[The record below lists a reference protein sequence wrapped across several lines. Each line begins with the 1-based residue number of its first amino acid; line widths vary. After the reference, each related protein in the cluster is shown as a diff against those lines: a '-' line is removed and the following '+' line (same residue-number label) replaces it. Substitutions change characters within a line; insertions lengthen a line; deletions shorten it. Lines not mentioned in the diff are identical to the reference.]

1 MKKSKI
7 TKDYQTGAIVLQVL
21 SIMCTVVPLLVFS
34 IIAFIK
40 GEPQEKAVMGA
51 TLTTALIM
59 GAVSLIFKHHIRST
73 IWIAALGIYACLR
86 DIQDMLI
93 TMAVCTIADEF
104 IFTPLAKHFKSKYSI
119 NKEIDR
125 RQ

>member
-7 TKDYQTGAIVLQVL
+7 TKDYQTGSIIFRVL

-51 TLTTALIM
+51 TNY
-59 GAVSLIFKHHIRST
+59 GYHNGRGVSYI
-73 IWIAALGIYACLR
+73 
-86 DIQDMLI
+86 
-93 TMAVCTIADEF
+93 
-104 IFTPLAKHFKSKYSI
+104 
-119 NKEIDR
+119 
-125 RQ
+125 

>member
-7 TKDYQTGAIVLQVL
+7 TKDYQKGSIIFRIL
-21 SIMCTVVPLLVFS
+21 SILCTVVPLLVFS

-51 TLTTALIM
+51 TLTTAIIM
-59 GAVSLIFKHHIRST
+59 GGISLVFKYHIRST

-86 DIQDMLI
+86 NIQDMLI